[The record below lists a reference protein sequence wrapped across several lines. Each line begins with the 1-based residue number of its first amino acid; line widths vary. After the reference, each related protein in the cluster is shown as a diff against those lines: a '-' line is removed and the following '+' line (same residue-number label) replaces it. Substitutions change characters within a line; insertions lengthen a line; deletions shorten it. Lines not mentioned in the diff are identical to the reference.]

1 MMFLNGRKITNI
13 SSELL
18 NTGYSE
24 LDMVTID
31 DAYPE
36 ALEVVI
42 NVTKNELIKRQMK
55 HVSITLEEDDS
66 LINLMNPL
74 GFNRRSQSIFIAKN

>member
-1 MMFLNGRKITNI
+1 MVGRKITNI

-24 LDMVTID
+24 LDMVTND